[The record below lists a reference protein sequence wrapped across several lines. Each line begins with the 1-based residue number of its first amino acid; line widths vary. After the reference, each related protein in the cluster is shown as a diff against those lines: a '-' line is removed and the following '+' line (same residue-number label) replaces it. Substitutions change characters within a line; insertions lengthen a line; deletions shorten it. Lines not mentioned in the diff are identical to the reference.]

1 MKKRIE
7 KDLIVDFNP
16 PAKNGLSFDELEKML
31 LSWQKKLDMADWK
44 IDLKIV
50 DFKKDSGYRQSG
62 HFTANTKKK
71 VATILMTWNPWRGDE
86 EYTLVHEMIH
96 VLLYEFDKFNE
107 NKIKVA
113 NKNNPKILDS
123 YIEKLEKVVH
133 HLTRAILGRSDR

>member
-16 PAKNGLSFDELEKML
+16 PAKNGLSFDELKKML

-44 IDLKIV
+44 LDLKIV
-50 DFKKDSGYRQSG
+50 DFKKDSCYRQSG